1 MHLKSSFVL
10 VALFWKVHLVVGP
23 KWSGFS
29 RSARYVSFT
38 RATNYFIMLVQ
49 FVEDEGD
56 VVFYKNSYG
65 VAQMRPTFS
74 DGAAN
79 DSGIELDK

>member
-1 MHLKSSFVL
+1 
-10 VALFWKVHLVVGP
+10 
-23 KWSGFS
+23 
-29 RSARYVSFT
+29 
-38 RATNYFIMLVQ
+38 MLVQ